1 MRYCMSI
8 NSYLIKE
15 VLKSIKIEVE
25 DLDDRFDYV
34 YSDIF
39 NVKLNFLL
47 KIDDLPYLRSID
59 NFKKEIDEFKDIF
72 EGFKSY
78 IILCNDEYVDEWIKY
93 GLFSADIII
102 AKLDYIISLCEVK
115 L

>member
-1 MRYCMSI
+1 MSI

-102 AKLDYIISLCEVK
+102 AKIDYIISLCEVK

>member
-1 MRYCMSI
+1 MSI

-15 VLKSIKIEVE
+15 ILKSVKVEVE

-59 NFKKEIDEFKDIF
+59 NFKKEIDEFKDVF

-102 AKLDYIISLCEVK
+102 AKIDYIISLCEVK

>member
-1 MRYCMSI
+1 MSI

-102 AKLDYIISLCEVK
+102 AKIDYIISLCEVR

>member
-1 MRYCMSI
+1 MSI

-34 YSDIF
+34 YSHTF
-39 NVKLNFLL
+39 NVKLNLLL
-47 KIDDLPYLRSID
+47 KLDDLPYLRSID

-72 EGFKSY
+72 QEFKSF
-78 IILCNDEYVDEWIKY
+78 IKLCDDEYVEEWIDY

-102 AKLDYIISLCEVK
+102 AKLDYIISLGEVK

>member
-1 MRYCMSI
+1 MSI

-25 DLDDRFDYV
+25 DLDNRFDYV
-34 YSDIF
+34 YSNTF

-47 KIDDLPYLRSID
+47 KLDDLPYLRSID
-59 NFKKEIDEFKDIF
+59 NYKKEIDEFKDIF
-72 EGFKSY
+72 QGFKSY
-78 IILCNDEYVDEWIKY
+78 IILCDDEYVDEWIKY

>member
-1 MRYCMSI
+1 MSI
-8 NSYLIKE
+8 NSYLVKE
-15 VLKSIKIEVE
+15 ILKSIKIETE
-25 DLDDRFDYV
+25 DLDERFDYV
-34 YSDIF
+34 YSHAF
-39 NVKLNFLL
+39 SVKLNLLL
-47 KIDDLPYLRSID
+47 KRDDLPYLRSID
-59 NFKKEIDEFKDIF
+59 NFKKEIGEFKDIF